1 MGKFFIFRKCWPKHK
16 KIIKIFDIGKEKI
29 DHEMNIIE
37 MIKVIREVKIV
48 LKHMSKN
55 DPFIYSDIIADE

>member
-1 MGKFFIFRKCWPKHK
+1 MGKFFIFKKFWPKHK
-16 KIIKIFDIGKEKI
+16 KIMKIFEIGKERI

-37 MIKVIREVKIV
+37 MIKIIREVKIL

-55 DPFIYSDIIADE
+55 DPLIYSDIIADE